1 MALDVVEN
9 KEDKE
14 KIEHLFF
21 HRVWSIE
28 EIEKIGMKNKYSYNA
43 IKKVIKNKYDNWS
56 KKNEDLCR

>member
-43 IKKVIKNKYDNWS
+43 IKKVIKNKYDNWG
-56 KKNEDLCR
+56 K

>member
-21 HRVWSIE
+21 YRVWSIE
-28 EIEKIGMKNKYSYNA
+28 EIEKTGMKNKYSYNA
-43 IKKVIKNKYDNWS
+43 IKKVIKNKYDNWG
-56 KKNEDLCR
+56 K